1 MNTTPTVNQNT
12 MNDEYALLLKT
23 NEELTKRIKE
33 LEDSKQQTNTVV
45 QLRNSDNRSQVA
57 KTLDLRIKELEN
69 ENRSLSMN
77 RSQCIFYIL

>member
-1 MNTTPTVNQNT
+1 
-12 MNDEYALLLKT
+12 MNDEYALLLNT

>member
-1 MNTTPTVNQNT
+1 

>member
-1 MNTTPTVNQNT
+1 

-33 LEDSKQQTNTVV
+33 LEDSKKQTNTVV

-77 RSQCIFYIL
+77 RSQCILFIL

>member
-1 MNTTPTVNQNT
+1 

-57 KTLDLRIKELEN
+57 KTLDLRIKALEN

-77 RSQCIFYIL
+77 RSQCILFIL

>member
-1 MNTTPTVNQNT
+1 

-77 RSQCIFYIL
+77 RSQCILFIL